1 MEERRGGFKAAILR
15 ELGFPVSK
23 RRLSVWIMFIN
34 DEPMAAILA
43 ALGDRPDFFML
54 LKVDYKG
61 KARRLIGGTE
71 GVFGCGNEEEA
82 SFFAGACFGI
92 ASKQGACGDHS
103 RRDVFVPVAPC
114 GYGNPI
120 TLFSS

>member
-1 MEERRGGFKAAILR
+1 VEERRGGFKAAILR

-61 KARRLIGGTE
+61 KARRLIGGPRE
-71 GVFGCGNEEEA
+71 Y
-82 SFFAGACFGI
+82 SDAGMR
-92 ASKQGACGDHS
+92 KK
-103 RRDVFVPVAPC
+103 RRSLLERVSA
-114 GYGNPI
+114 
-120 TLFSS
+120 